1 MCVWGR
7 VKGSGF
13 KVWGLGFR
21 VWPQPML
28 QAQDIVFVN
37 RVAMHGGFLLPHRS
51 NNSCSGTTCQ
61 GTVASIASGAIIV
74 ASLPFSAQG
83 DHEIRI
89 GAVWV
94 IMQSIAQPPHP
105 TTRCIDLAWTLQ

>member
-7 VKGSGF
+7 VKGFGF

-28 QAQDIVFVN
+28 RAQDMVSVN
-37 RVAMHGGFLLPHRS
+37 GIAKHGVFLLPHRS

-61 GTVASIASGAIIV
+61 GMTITGS
-74 ASLPFSAQG
+74 
-83 DHEIRI
+83 
-89 GAVWV
+89 
-94 IMQSIAQPPHP
+94 
-105 TTRCIDLAWTLQ
+105 